1 MVGSGAHKA
10 GVRAG
15 NAQYTAK
22 HGWDARVAKLKAQF
36 LQELVSAGVISN
48 VAQAQGIV
56 IQDPRAN
63 MKAASC
69 IKTKEGIKTK
79 TSKGIGTKGIKT
91 KTSKGIET
99 KSIKAKTSK
108 GMETKGIETE
118 TSKTKDD
125 HQELQEQ
132 IKHLFQQLDAKS
144 TELAAAEAAISEQT
158 QRMMLVEKDRDSL
171 RRQLLN
177 LENSRDI
184 LSTYLRTGL
193 GKHLLQSSSAQHP

>member
-22 HGWDARVAKLKAQF
+22 HGWDARVAKLKAQV
-36 LQELVSAGVISN
+36 LQELVSGGVISN
-48 VAQAQGIV
+48 VAQAQGIL

-91 KTSKGIET
+91 KTSKGI
-99 KSIKAKTSK
+99 
-108 GMETKGIETE
+108 ETKGIETE

>member
-1 MVGSGAHKA
+1 MVAHKEGA
-10 GVRAG
+10 RAG

-79 TSKGIGTKGIKT
+79 TSKVIK
-91 KTSKGIET
+91 T

-108 GMETKGIETE
+108 DIETKGIETE

-132 IKHLFQQLDAKS
+132 IKHLLQQLDAKS

-193 GKHLLQSSSAQHP
+193 GKHLLQSSSAEHP

>member
-1 MVGSGAHKA
+1 M
-10 GVRAG
+10 
-15 NAQYTAK
+15 
-22 HGWDARVAKLKAQF
+22 
-36 LQELVSAGVISN
+36 ISN
-48 VAQAQGIV
+48 VALAQGIL
-56 IQDPRAN
+56 
-63 MKAASC
+63 KESSC
-69 IKTKEGIKTK
+69 IKTEE
-79 TSKGIGTKGIKT
+79 GIKT

-99 KSIKAKTSK
+99 KSSEAKTSK
-108 GMETKGIETE
+108 GIKTKTSKGIQAKSSEAKTP
-118 TSKTKDD
+118 KTKDD
-125 HQELQEQ
+125 HQELQGQ
-132 IKHLFQQLDAKS
+132 IKHLLQQLDAKS

>member
-22 HGWDARVAKLKAQF
+22 HGWDARVAKLKAQV
-36 LQELVSAGVISN
+36 LQELVSGGVISN
-48 VAQAQGIV
+48 VAQAQGIL

-99 KSIKAKTSK
+99 KSIKAT
-108 GMETKGIETE
+108 GIETKGIETE